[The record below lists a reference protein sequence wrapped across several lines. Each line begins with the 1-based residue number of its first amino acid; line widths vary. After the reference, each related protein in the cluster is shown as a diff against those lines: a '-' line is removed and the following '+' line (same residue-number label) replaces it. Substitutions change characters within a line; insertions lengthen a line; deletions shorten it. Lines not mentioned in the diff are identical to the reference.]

1 MAEPSKS
8 SRTSE
13 RQRRQFEERD
23 RLIREAAERLL
34 AERGLHGFSMDDVA
48 EAIEYSKGTVYLH
61 YTNKE
66 DALVA
71 GCADAMG
78 RLAGWL
84 ERAAAY
90 EGSSRERMAAI
101 VESHAQFV
109 RVRPVDFSI
118 VPIMHSPTVLEKAA
132 PERIRAIDAARA
144 RSMAAC
150 TGIVR
155 EAVAVRDLV
164 LAPSTRPE
172 DVTFALW
179 SLLLGAHMIHDMH
192 APDGLLGV
200 TDASAAVRLHL
211 ETYMDGLGW
220 KPILRASESA
230 ASLRRIRETL
240 FPGQDSGP
248 RLGRRGAG
256 RRGARSSAP

>member
-1 MAEPSKS
+1 MTRKTPPSGRPRAS
-8 SRTSE
+8 LPSATADRH
-13 RQRRQFEERD
+13 RRDFEERD
-23 RLIREAAERLL
+23 RRIREAAKRLL

-48 EAIEYSKGTVYLH
+48 AAIEYSKGTVYLH

-71 GCADAMG
+71 SCAVAIG
-78 RLAGWL
+78 QLANWL

-90 EGSSRERMAAI
+90 GGSSRERMAAI
-101 VESHAQFV
+101 AESHAQFV
-109 RVRPVDFSI
+109 RENPVDFST

-132 PERIRAIDAARA
+132 PARLAAMDAALG
-144 RSMAAC
+144 RSLAAC

-155 EAVAVRDLV
+155 DGVASRDLT
-164 LAPSTRPE
+164 LPPKTRPE

-179 SLLLGAHMIHDMH
+179 ALMFGSYMILDLH

-200 TDASAAVRLHL
+200 TDPAAAVRLHF

-220 KPILRASESA
+220 KPMLRAEETA
-230 ASLRRIRETL
+230 ASYRRLRSVL
-240 FPGQDSGP
+240 FPT
-248 RLGRRGAG
+248 
-256 RRGARSSAP
+256 SAPVSPRAARTTK